1 MDDLVNYQ
9 ENYLKE
15 IEEAEVRAR
24 DFERLKKIEQEKERR
39 LREKYAVQEKKREQ
53 KMQVKNDK
61 FQSKFLTQYDAA
73 IQSSAMPAER

>member
-24 DFERLKKIEQEKERR
+24 DFERLKKIE
-39 LREKYAVQEKKREQ
+39 
-53 KMQVKNDK
+53 
-61 FQSKFLTQYDAA
+61 
-73 IQSSAMPAER
+73 